1 MPNQNPSQVVRP
13 ALYGQDALA
22 LARAAQEQNVSIAEV
37 IRQLV
42 RQHLGHVGHDG
53 HAMSDMSGRHDGHAM
68 PDMVTMPDMSD
79 TVKPKAVNLP
89 SVDDLLKQR
98 F

>member
-53 HAMSDMSGRHDGHAM
+53 HAMSDMPGRHDGHGM
-68 PDMVTMPDMSD
+68 TDMTDM
-79 TVKPKAVNLP
+79 VKPKAVSLP